1 MRSLKISCNQR
12 KADSDSLKNV
22 SKFVNSLGKYLY
34 RNIDGAFKF
43 KNSANMFDIWM
54 TLLYAIPSEEL
65 QKGQEQDVHE
75 MTINL
80 NITTYQNKIRV
91 NSIEVSP
98 NERTLGCDVYKAER
112 LQDFEEAKEMIL
124 NKICKHIHK
133 WYSEYEILF

>member
-1 MRSLKISCNQR
+1 MKIVKSAKQT
-12 KADSDSLKNV
+12 DPSLKNI
-22 SKFVNSLGKYLY
+22 SQFVNRLGKYLY
-34 RNIDGAFKF
+34 KNIDGAFKF
-43 KNSANMFDIWM
+43 KNSGNMFDVWM
-54 TLLYAIPSEEL
+54 TLLYAIPSDEL

-80 NITTYQNKIRV
+80 NITTYQNKVRV

-112 LQDFEEAKEMIL
+112 LEDFEQAKELIL

-133 WYSEYEILF
+133 WYSDYEILF

>member
-1 MRSLKISCNQR
+1 MKIV
-12 KADSDSLKNV
+12 KAEKQTDPSLKNI
-22 SKFVNSLGKYLY
+22 SQFVNRLGKYLY
-34 RNIDGAFKF
+34 KNIDGAFKF
-43 KNSANMFDIWM
+43 KNSGNMFDVWM
-54 TLLYAIPSEEL
+54 TLLYAIPSEDL

-112 LQDFEEAKEMIL
+112 LQDFEEAKDLIL
-124 NKICKHIHK
+124 NKIVKHINK
-133 WYSEYEILF
+133 TYSEYEVLF